1 MREWAHLSLDARCA
15 ILKSKYNLNISRF
28 TLGNYY
34 RELKIG
40 YLKTHS
46 TFYSSRSEEEM
57 VYLRLEFIKKI
68 VMHMKKEREIIFMD
82 ETSSNMWVIRNKI
95 WQP

>member
-1 MREWAHLSLDARCA
+1 M
-15 ILKSKYNLNISRF
+15 SRY
-28 TLGNYY
+28 TLANYY
-34 RELKIG
+34 RELKVS

-46 TFYSSRSEEEM
+46 SFYSSRSEEEM

>member
-1 MREWAHLSLDARCA
+1 M
-15 ILKSKYNLNISRF
+15 SRY
-28 TLGNYY
+28 TLANYY
-34 RELKIG
+34 RELKVS

-46 TFYSSRSEEEM
+46 SFYNSRSEEEM

-68 VMHMKKEREIIFMD
+68 VKHMKKEREIIFMD
-82 ETSSNMWVIRNKI
+82 ETSTNMWVIRNKI

>member
-15 ILKSKYNLNISRF
+15 ILKSKYNIEISRY
-28 TLGNYY
+28 TLANYY

-46 TFYSSRSEEEM
+46 SFYSSKTEEEM
-57 VYLRLEFIKKI
+57 VQLRVEFIKKI
-68 VMHMKKEREIIFMD
+68 VKHMKRNKEIIFMD
-82 ETSSNMWVIRNKI
+82 ETSTNMWAIRNKI
-95 WQP
+95 W

>member
-1 MREWAHLSLDARCA
+1 M
-15 ILKSKYNLNISRF
+15 SRY
-28 TLGNYY
+28 TLANYY
-34 RELKIG
+34 RELKVS

-46 TFYSSRSEEEM
+46 SFYSSRSEEEM
-57 VYLRLEFIKKI
+57 IYLRLGFIKKI

>member
-1 MREWAHLSLDARCA
+1 MSRYTLS
-15 ILKSKYNLNISRF
+15 
-28 TLGNYY
+28 NYY
-34 RELKIG
+34 RELKVS
-40 YLKTHS
+40 YLKSHS
-46 TFYSSRSEEEM
+46 SFYSSRSEEEM

-82 ETSSNMWVIRNKI
+82 ETSTNMWVIRNKI

>member
-1 MREWAHLSLDARCA
+1 M
-15 ILKSKYNLNISRF
+15 SRY
-28 TLGNYY
+28 TLASYY
-34 RELKIG
+34 RELKVS

-46 TFYSSRSEEEM
+46 SFYSSRSEEEM

>member
-1 MREWAHLSLDARCA
+1 M
-15 ILKSKYNLNISRF
+15 SRY
-28 TLGNYY
+28 TLASYY
-34 RELKIG
+34 KELKVG

-46 TFYSSRSEEEM
+46 SFYNSRSEEEM

-68 VMHMKKEREIIFMD
+68 VKHMKKKREIIFMD
-82 ETSSNMWVIRNKI
+82 ETSTNMWVIRNKI

>member
-15 ILKSKYNLNISRF
+15 ILKSKYKIEISRY
-28 TLGNYY
+28 TLANYY

-46 TFYSSRSEEEM
+46 SLYSSRTEEEM
-57 VYLRLEFIKKI
+57 VQLRVEFIKKI
-68 VMHMKKEREIIFMD
+68 VKHMKRKKEIIFMD
-82 ETSSNMWVIRNKI
+82 ETSTNMWAIRNKI
-95 WQP
+95 W